1 MEVDGPLAVPDA
13 VPQRIPIRRA
23 VDTPRPPRFYDTL
36 LHALSALGEGVAV
49 LEGESFLYVNEA
61 LARMVGHEVAA
72 MLSSGFSVRMLF
84 APENR
89 EMMDERLRRR
99 MNGDLPEDH
108 YEAVLVRRDGERVH
122 VEISVRALRRDA
134 SGLRFAVL
142 RDITGRKRAEDEL
155 ARARKEVAESEKLAA
170 LGTLVS
176 GLAHEVRTPLVYVQN
191 SAQVLR
197 QRVERLARG
206 EAAASDVL
214 PTVEACVR
222 DIEEGVDR
230 INRLVRDLAR
240 YTRLPVNDM
249 VDAPLDEV
257 VSDALRLWRG
267 AHPGSSVEI
276 VERLECTPLV
286 RLDRAKVQ
294 QIVLNLLQN
303 AAEAMAQGGAIVVHT
318 EAMPQAARLVV
329 TDEGVG
335 IPVERRDRI
344 FDPLYTT
351 KPEGMGLGLS
361 IVRRIVEM
369 HRGSI
374 VCESAP
380 GVGTT
385 FVVTLPTRQD
395 RSDLAGSAV

>member
-1 MEVDGPLAVPDA
+1 MEVDGPLAAPDA
-13 VPQRIPIRRA
+13 LPQRIPIRRA
-23 VDTPRPPRFYDTL
+23 ADPPQPPRFYNTL

-49 LEGESFLYVNEA
+49 LEGETFLYVNEA
-61 LARMVGHEVAA
+61 MARMVGHDVST
-72 MLSSGFSVRMLF
+72 MLSSSFSVRQLF

-89 EMMDERLRRR
+89 EMMEERLQRRI
-99 MNGDLPEDH
+99 NGELPEDH

-142 RDITGRKRAEDEL
+142 RDITARKRAEEEL
-155 ARARKEVAESEKLAA
+155 ARVRKEVAESEKLAA

-191 SAQVLR
+191 SAHVLR
-197 QRVERLARG
+197 RRVEGLAREETTA
-206 EAAASDVL
+206 EASLA
-214 PTVEACVR
+214 TIETCVR

-249 VDAPLDEV
+249 VDGPLDEV
-257 VSDALRLWRG
+257 VADALRLWRG
-267 AHPGSSVEI
+267 AHPGSSIEI
-276 VERLECTPLV
+276 VERLEATPSA

-294 QIVLNLLQN
+294 QVVLNLLQN
-303 AAEAMAQGGAIVVHT
+303 AAEAMPAGGAIVVRT
-318 EAMPQAARLVV
+318 EAVPAGARLVV

-335 IPVERRDRI
+335 IPIETRDRI

-361 IVRRIVEM
+361 IVRRIVEL
-369 HRGSI
+369 HRGTI
-374 VCESAP
+374 HCESAP
-380 GVGTT
+380 GIGTT
-385 FVVTLPTRQD
+385 FIVTLPAQQP
-395 RSDLAGSAV
+395 